1 MTQSMH
7 GTWRCAVSGSMPVP
21 RYSRGG
27 GRVARRAAGFW
38 RGSGAGGGDVQRRDV
53 AVVFTDRG
61 EARRIILRV
70 WQTGGA
76 QGEQAREGG
85 MATTRMTLAQI
96 TARGV
101 GLDAARLAATT
112 EAEIRR
118 QMVEDG
124 QDPDAGPPAGRL
136 GALPATIRRRLGMTQ
151 AQFAAVIGVPVA
163 TLRNWEQARVEP
175 DPAARA
181 LLRILDQEPEAALRA
196 LGRGVA

>member
-1 MTQSMH
+1 VALR
-7 GTWRCAVSGSMPVP
+7 GVGFDAGAAIFEGAVVEGP
-21 RYSRGG
+21 
-27 GRVARRAAGFW
+27 
-38 RGSGAGGGDVQRRDV
+38 DLRRDFGEAGV
-53 AVVFTDRG
+53 RAVGMCNGEVLHVVFTDRG
-61 EARRIILRV
+61 EVRWIIFRV
-70 WQTGGA
+70 RQTGGA
-76 QGEQAREGG
+76 KGEQAREGG

-101 GLDAARLAATT
+101 RLDTARLAATT

-118 QMVEDG
+118 QMAEDG
-124 QDPDAGPPAGRL
+124 QDPDVPPPAGRL

-181 LLRILDQEPEAALRA
+181 LLRILDREPDAALRA
-196 LGRGVA
+196 LGKGARPRGT